1 MSGAYRKGVKLT
13 DKREKEG
20 EKATDREPLDEGRS
34 EAGVKSESS
43 VEKERE
49 SREKRKGNANEGRT
63 NEENDGRR
71 REKRRT
77 EGGERDGGG
86 AERRERMRRGDDN
99 GVGWLIREGCV
110 SRGGTKG
117 RKRRDEAEGQ
127 SGAGANQPP
136 INPTN
141 SRWTCALGLAL
152 AFPPRPRVFSI
163 PPPSGGFVHTY

>member
-1 MSGAYRKGVKLT
+1 MVSPRRCVTRANNERRVSKG
-13 DKREKEG
+13 G
-20 EKATDREPLDEGRS
+20 ETDRQAGERRRESDRQRPLDEGRS

-71 REKRRT
+71 REKRWTGR
-77 EGGERDGGG
+77 GERDGARNGG
-86 AERRERMRRGDDN
+86 SRMRGGDDN

-117 RKRRDEAEGQ
+117 RKAEG
-127 SGAGANQPP
+127 
-136 INPTN
+136 
-141 SRWTCALGLAL
+141 
-152 AFPPRPRVFSI
+152 
-163 PPPSGGFVHTY
+163 